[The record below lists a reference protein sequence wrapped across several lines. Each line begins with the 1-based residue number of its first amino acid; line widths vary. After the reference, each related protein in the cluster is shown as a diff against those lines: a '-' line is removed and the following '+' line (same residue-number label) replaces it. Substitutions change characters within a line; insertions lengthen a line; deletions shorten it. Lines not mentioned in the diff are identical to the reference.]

1 MCEVRKLARALRCP
15 RGEFG
20 LPYCWVGLGWMAGWV
35 NIPVRMYIH
44 PESLHVHT
52 TIAARTQAN
61 ALEPSFHHDAR
72 KARGVSK
79 PRPRRPP
86 ATCSGEALPRS
97 RCRCLAAMGA
107 SHALRTRAA
116 EASPLYI
123 RPARTRLPRGM
134 AGAKTTCREP
144 QRQPSSYL
152 NRHRRRGWVC
162 RRCMVSRGMTSCR
175 W

>member
-20 LPYCWVGLGWMAGWV
+20 LPYCWVELGWMAGWV

-79 PRPRRPP
+79 PRPRRPRDLQWRSSAQVAVP
-86 ATCSGEALPRS
+86 LLGCNGRQPCSPHAGSRSFTLVHTPSAHTAAKGNGWREDDLPR
-97 RCRCLAAMGA
+97 ATA
-107 SHALRTRAA
+107 SA
-116 EASPLYI
+116 EQLS
-123 RPARTRLPRGM
+123 
-134 AGAKTTCREP
+134 
-144 QRQPSSYL
+144 QPSSTT
-152 NRHRRRGWVC
+152 
-162 RRCMVSRGMTSCR
+162 GMGV
-175 W
+175 